1 MLWTVDLLNFVPLT
15 HVTQALSGHITCN
28 ISKNRLVYLGE
39 DTGYFAHLNLAL
51 STDLKKN
58 SRFTQ
63 FILGCLSRQNFYNSK
78 DRLMGSNLSPSLSP
92 CLSSGN
98 HSLVLFQEVIKGFDC
113 KINGRFHGV
122 KLLPWTCTA
131 LAGWTV
137 KHWHKHR
144 ELPQWL
150 CFSIRIWAD
159 ALLLDMSLTQICC
172 SARD

>member
-98 HSLVLFQEVIKGFDC
+98 HSLVLFQEVIEGFDC
-113 KINGRFHGV
+113 KINGRFLGV
-122 KLLPWTCTA
+122 KAPAVDLHSFGWLDCQAQTQGVSKSAAVAAGLLGTYRLVLMP
-131 LAGWTV
+131 V
-137 KHWHKHR
+137 
-144 ELPQWL
+144 
-150 CFSIRIWAD
+150 
-159 ALLLDMSLTQICC
+159 LLT
-172 SARD
+172 